1 MTDTATQ
8 GDPGETASESHDPA
22 ADALD
27 ELRTLLLA
35 PEQVQI
41 GKLQER
47 LDDPRIHAEDV
58 GRVLPDAV
66 VLRAARDDKLARALA
81 PTVEDVIRESVRK
94 KPQTLVDAI
103 FPVMGPAIRKA
114 ISHAFSEMVQSLNQ
128 ALEYSLTL
136 KGLKW
141 RLEAL
146 RTGKSFAEVV
156 LSHTLLYRVEQVF
169 LIHKE
174 TGLLLDHVAADSVEA
189 EDADMFSGM
198 LTAIQDFVHDSF
210 KTEKNG
216 SLEALQVGELT
227 VWTEQGPHAV
237 LAAVLK
243 GNAPK
248 ELRRVFEDAL
258 EIIHIE
264 QTDAFESFDGDV
276 SAFQSSRPHLE
287 DCLRVQAEEKK
298 KKPTRLLWLA
308 VGVIILGLG
317 VWLFFS
323 IRNSY
328 RWSDYVER
336 LRAEPGIVVVS
347 AEKSGGKYV
356 ISGLRDPMA
365 ADPQAILKTTKVDP
379 EDVIGRWEPYQSSHP
394 EFVLARARSLL
405 QPPGTV
411 TLTVEG
417 STLKAEG
424 SASSDWIAE
433 ARRLAQALPAITRF
447 EEENLVDAQG
457 GIQRM
462 KQKIESLE
470 IEFEVGSAEITPDQT
485 SKLDEFIAEALRLQA
500 FLKSIGRRARIE
512 ILGYT
517 DRTGSE
523 SLNRGLS
530 LDRANSVMA
539 FVSSKGIES
548 DGPLSIVA
556 ANSAVPGRERLYDR
570 KTTFKVILEDRTNT
584 GR

>member
-1 MTDTATQ
+1 MTDTARQ
-8 GDPGETASESHDPA
+8 GGPDKTASGSRDPVP
-22 ADALD
+22 DALD

-47 LDDPRIHAEDV
+47 LDNPRIHAQDV

-66 VLRAARDDKLARALA
+66 SLRAARDNKLTRALT
-81 PTVEDVIRESVRK
+81 PTVEEVIRESVRK

-174 TGLLLDHVAADSVEA
+174 TGLLLDHVTADAVEA
-189 EDADMFSGM
+189 EDADLVSSM

-210 KTEKNG
+210 KTKKTG
-216 SLEALQVGELT
+216 SLEAMQVGELT
-227 VWTEQGPHAV
+227 VWTERGPAAV
-237 LAAVLK
+237 LAAVIR
-243 GNAPK
+243 GNAPV
-248 ELRRVFEDAL
+248 ELRRVLQDTL

-264 QTDAFESFDGDV
+264 QTDAFESFEGDA
-276 SAFQSSRPHLE
+276 SPFQSSRPSLE
-287 DCLRVQAEEKK
+287 DCLRMQAEEKK
-298 KKPTRLLWLA
+298 KKSARLLWA
-308 VGVIILGLG
+308 VASLVILGLG
-317 VWLFFS
+317 VWLFFA
-323 IRNSY
+323 IRDSS

-336 LRAEPGIVVVS
+336 LKAEPGIVVVS
-347 AEKSGGKYV
+347 EEKSGGKYI

-365 ADPQAILKTTKVDP
+365 RDPEAILKTTEIAP
-379 EDVIGRWEPYQSSHP
+379 ERVVGRWEPYQSSHP
-394 EFVLARARSLL
+394 EFVLARAKSLL

-411 TLTVEG
+411 TLQVEG
-417 STLKAEG
+417 STLRAEG
-424 SASSDWIAE
+424 SASDDWIVE

-447 EEENLVDAQG
+447 EEENLVDAER
-457 GIQRM
+457 GIERM

-470 IEFEVGSAEITPDQT
+470 IRFEVGSAEITPDQT
-485 SKLDEFIAEALRLQA
+485 GKLDELIAEVRRLEV

-523 SLNRGLS
+523 TLNRGLS
-530 LDRANSVMA
+530 RERAASVIA
-539 FVSSKGIES
+539 FVSSKGLEMGGS
-548 DGPLSIVA
+548 VSMA
-556 ANSAVPGRERLYDR
+556 AADSETAGRERLYDR
-570 KTTFKVILEDRTNT
+570 KTTFRVVLEK
-584 GR
+584 